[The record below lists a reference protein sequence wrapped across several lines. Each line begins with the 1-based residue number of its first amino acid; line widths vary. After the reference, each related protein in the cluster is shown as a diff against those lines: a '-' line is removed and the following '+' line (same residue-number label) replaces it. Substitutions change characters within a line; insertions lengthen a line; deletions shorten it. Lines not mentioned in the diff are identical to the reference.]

1 MFIIVK
7 RKNGIGGQQ
16 QLKKKK
22 YMERTGKS
30 SEKQDRKRLDNFKD
44 SG

>member
-22 YMERTGKS
+22 VYGENR
-30 SEKQDRKRLDNFKD
+30 EE
-44 SG
+44 